1 MFVDGVG
8 VQDHFH
14 YDGAEDSPAQ
24 AKGPQREEREEWLIP
39 LFMSKN
45 GLHWEELGIRVSF
58 YANPELWRRKADS
71 FLWL

>member
-24 AKGPQREEREEWLIP
+24 AKGPQREEREE
-39 LFMSKN
+39 
-45 GLHWEELGIRVSF
+45 
-58 YANPELWRRKADS
+58 
-71 FLWL
+71 